1 MQATLSTIEHGVDH
15 VGTGIEYYT
24 RYAIIHGD
32 VTENQLDRQ
41 ISDMIRAENQIPH
54 VLGYLFKHK
63 RDVFG
68 KTEEQIALEHGYSD
82 DQVVKDRITVAN
94 RIPVENL
101 GYDVSYSVYRAVT
114 KFDAAEQKY
123 WLERAQNESIGAN
136 TLRSM
141 IKLASGDDTPLRF
154 PEPKPKSDHG
164 VEPLAALGSAGGGG
178 ADYVVDRQDEDAN
191 SYGNDKSNGNG
202 RYDDIDYAL
211 GYKAERLSHD
221 SDLEEDVYALQL
233 ERDNLRERLTESEE
247 RRKDTLEALADNQKL
262 ITRLRKENEQG
273 GGIVER
279 LVTTLTDNHLA
290 YDWFLLKQLYQNDV
304 ITHEHYDALMALRNE
319 ESFDNEDGVNEVVY
333 VNDDF

>member
-24 RYAIIHGD
+24 RYAIIHED

-164 VEPLAALGSAGGGG
+164 VEPLSALGSADGGG
-178 ADYVVDRQDEDAN
+178 ADYVVDRQDEGAN
-191 SYGNDKSNGNG
+191 SYGNDKSNGNC
-202 RYDDIDYAL
+202 RYDDIDYAI
-211 GYKAERLSHD
+211 GPQAERLSHD
-221 SDLEEDVYALQL
+221 SDLEDDVYQLRL
-233 ERDNLRERLTESEE
+233 ERDNLREQLLESEE

-262 ITRLRKENEQG
+262 VTRLRSEKERIEC
-273 GGIVER
+273 VLASLLAVLESDY
-279 LVTTLTDNHLA
+279 VT
-290 YDWFLLKQLYQNDV
+290 YDVSLLRSL
-304 ITHEHYDALMALRNE
+304 LRNGVIDSQQFKALE
-319 ESFDNEDGVNEVVY
+319 ALHSEANFDEVIYEPVL
-333 VNDDF
+333 D